1 MTRNKYNFDEII
13 DRSTSHSVKLS
24 KLKAVFGQDD
34 LIPLWVADMD
44 FLSPPAI
51 TEALIERTRHGIF
64 GYTVPYDGYFLSII
78 NWLKNR
84 HNYKVCQNEI
94 TFVPG
99 VVKGFAFAIDTFT
112 QENDKIIIQPPVYY
126 PFRTVPEA
134 LGRQVV
140 NNPLLLENGK
150 YSIDFKGLKEIIAQ
164 NDCKMLIFC
173 NPHNPV
179 GRVWNE
185 DELRQLADICYD
197 NNILVVSDEIH
208 SDLTLPGFRHLPFA
222 TVSEKAKE
230 NSITLMAPSKTFN
243 IAGIVSS
250 FAVIHNPETRKR
262 YLHYLV
268 PRELNQATI
277 YALAAT
283 EAAYNHGAEWLDQ
296 ALAYIQN
303 NIKFVE
309 NYLNEYLPQINAIK
323 SGATFLVWL
332 DCRAL
337 NLTQQEL
344 VHLFVN
350 KAKLALNDGSVFG
363 KEGEG
368 FMRLNVGTPLSNIEK
383 ALDNLRKAIT
393 NQGYLR
399 VVKNPHAS
407 S

>member
-1 MTRNKYNFDEII
+1 MQYNFDEII
-13 DRSTSHSVKLS
+13 DRSTSHSVKLN
-24 KLKAVFGQDD
+24 KLKTVFGRDD

-64 GYTVPYDGYFLSII
+64 GYTVPYNGYFLSII
-78 NWLKNR
+78 NWLKDR
-84 HNYKVCQNEI
+84 HSYEVYRNEI

-99 VVKGFAFAIDTFT
+99 VVKGFAFAIDAFT
-112 QENDKIIIQPPVYY
+112 KKNDKIIIQPPVYH
-126 PFRTVPEA
+126 PFRIVPEA
-134 LGRQVV
+134 LERRVV

-150 YSIDFKGLKEIIAQ
+150 YSIDFEGLKGIIAE
-164 NDCKMLIFC
+164 NDCKMLILC

-185 DELRQLADICYD
+185 DELIQLAEICYD

-208 SDLTLPGFRHLPFA
+208 SDLTLPGFRHRPFA

-250 FAVIHNPETRKR
+250 FAVIHNPEIRKQ
-262 YLHYLV
+262 YLNYLA
-268 PRELNQATI
+268 PRELDQATI

-283 EAAYNHGAEWLDQ
+283 EAAYNYGEEWLDQ
-296 ALAYIQN
+296 ALAYIQK
-303 NIKFVE
+303 NIDFVE
-309 NYLNEYLPQINAIK
+309 NYLKEYIPQINAVK
-323 SGATFLVWL
+323 SEATFLVWL

-344 VHLFVN
+344 VDLFVN
-350 KAKLALNDGSVFG
+350 KAKLALNDGTVFG

-383 ALDNLRKAIT
+383 ALDNLRKAL
-393 NQGYLR
+393 N
-399 VVKNPHAS
+399 S
-407 S
+407 